1 MFGYRTYGLKVDS
14 TLSARLYVQGCR
26 QVLQIFVAGIQMKFQ
41 KPQYEIFEQLPS
53 GAVLRAVVP
62 GLFETQR
69 TLFELGER
77 TDNECY
83 AVYPPTQEII
93 GRVNSSDA

>member
-1 MFGYRTYGLKVDS
+1 
-14 TLSARLYVQGCR
+14 
-26 QVLQIFVAGIQMKFQ
+26 MKFQ
-41 KPQYEIFEQLPS
+41 KPHYEIFERLPN
-53 GAVLRAVVP
+53 GTVLRAVVP

-83 AVYPPTQEII
+83 AISPQTQEII
-93 GRVNSSDA
+93 ARVNSSDAR